1 MIYFP
6 LLVKQGG
13 IFFQL
18 KKATKI
24 NTKQDLY
31 GVLLDYDSR
40 KWALLE
46 WVVKI
51 FSYLCGILKI
61 IGVAFEDIYISF
73 IIKDLV

>member
-1 MIYFP
+1 MYFP
-6 LLVKQGG
+6 FLVKRG
-13 IFFQL
+13 IFLQL
-18 KKATKI
+18 KKTMKI

-31 GVLLDYDSR
+31 YILLDYDSR

-46 WVVKI
+46 RVVNI
-51 FSYLCGILKI
+51 FSYLGEILKI